1 MKKITFLLAGLSLLS
16 TAGAQATAQVIVHAP
31 HNGGQA
37 ELSQIVDLA
46 QLVTLPPLQA
56 NTDWRRTFIA
66 ERGASAVAQQHYQQT
81 LGELR
86 AWRADSSGDRA
97 AAIDEVIRQLSAIRV
112 TGRQFTSL
120 DPDWVRL
127 HPADNRRLEGS
138 YDLWLQTPSDSVLLL
153 GALSGA
159 GKVSWQP
166 GKSVCDYLEGHSLL
180 SGAERNFVTVIA
192 PSGATQQVPV
202 AYCNHRHVEVEPG
215 SIIWLG
221 FSSWSL
227 PGAYEDLNDR
237 LLSVLT
243 HRIPD

>member
-37 ELSQIVDLA
+37 ELSQIADLA
-46 QLVTLPPLQA
+46 QLVTLPPLQV

-112 TGRQFTSL
+112 TGRQFISL
-120 DPDWVRL
+120 DPDWIRL

-166 GKSVCDYLEGHSLL
+166 GKSVRDYLEGHSLL

-202 AYCNHRHVEVEPG
+202 AYWNHRHVEVEPG
-215 SIIWLG
+215 SLIWLG

>member
-1 MKKITFLLAGLSLLS
+1 MKKINILLAGLSLFS
-16 TAGAQATAQVIVHAP
+16 AAGVQAAAQVTVHAP

-37 ELSQIVDLA
+37 ELSQVADLS
-46 QLVTLPPLQA
+46 QLVTLPPLQV

-66 ERGASAVAQQHYQQT
+66 ERGATAVAQQQYQQT
-81 LGELR
+81 LGALR

-97 AAIDEVIRQLSAIRV
+97 AAIDEVIRQLSAIKV
-112 TGRQFTSL
+112 AGRQFTSL
-120 DPDWVRL
+120 DPDWIRL

-153 GALSGA
+153 GVLGGA

-166 GKSVCDYLEGHSLL
+166 GKSVRDYLEDHTSL
-180 SGAERNFVTVIA
+180 SGADRNFVTVIA

-202 AYCNHRHVEVEPG
+202 AYWNRRHAEVEPG
-215 SIIWLG
+215 SVIWLG

-227 PGAYEDLNDR
+227 PGSYEDLNDR
-237 LLSVLT
+237 ILSVLT

>member
-202 AYCNHRHVEVEPG
+202 AYWNHRHVEVEPG

>member
-16 TAGAQATAQVIVHAP
+16 TPGAQAAAQVTVHAP
-31 HNGGQA
+31 HNGAQA
-37 ELSQIVDLA
+37 ELSQVPDLA
-46 QLVTLPPLQA
+46 QLVSQPALQQSI
-56 NTDWRRTFIA
+56 DWRSSVIA
-66 ERGASAVAQQHYQQT
+66 ERGASAVAQQQYQQT
-81 LGELR
+81 LGQLR

-97 AAIDEVIRQLSAIRV
+97 AAIDEVLRQLIAIKV
-112 TGRQFTSL
+112 TGRQFTSI

-138 YDLWLQTPSDSVLLL
+138 YDLYLQTRSDSVLLL

-166 GKSVCDYLEGHSLL
+166 GRSVREYLADHPRL
-180 SGAERNFVTVIA
+180 SGAERNFATVIA
-192 PSGATQQVPV
+192 PSGATQQVPI
-202 AYCNHRHVEVEPG
+202 AYWNHRHAEVEPG

-227 PGAYEDLNDR
+227 PGAYDDLNNR
-237 LLSVLT
+237 ILSVLT

>member
-37 ELSQIVDLA
+37 ELSQIADLA

-86 AWRADSSGDRA
+86 AWRADSRGDRA

-166 GKSVCDYLEGHSLL
+166 GKSVRDYLEGHSLL

-202 AYCNHRHVEVEPG
+202 AYWNHRHVEVEPG
-215 SIIWLG
+215 SLIWLG

>member
-16 TAGAQATAQVIVHAP
+16 SAGAQATAQVIVHSP

-37 ELSQIVDLA
+37 ELSQIADLA

-120 DPDWVRL
+120 DPDWIRL

-138 YDLWLQTPSDSVLLL
+138 YDLWLQTPPDSVLLL

-166 GKSVCDYLEGHSLL
+166 GKSVRDYLEGHSLL

-202 AYCNHRHVEVEPG
+202 AYWNHRHVEVEPG
-215 SIIWLG
+215 SLIWLG

>member
-1 MKKITFLLAGLSLLS
+1 MKKITILLAGLSLFS
-16 TAGAQATAQVIVHAP
+16 AAGAQAAAQVTVHTP

-37 ELSQIVDLA
+37 ELSQITDLS
-46 QLVTLPPLQA
+46 QLVTLPPLQV
-56 NTDWRRTFIA
+56 NTDWRGTFIA
-66 ERGASAVAQQHYQQT
+66 ERGATAVARQQYQQT
-81 LGELR
+81 LGALR

-97 AAIDEVIRQLSAIRV
+97 AAIDEVIRQLSTLKV

-120 DPDWVRL
+120 DPDWIRL

-138 YDLWLQTPSDSVLLL
+138 YDLWLQAPTDSVLLL

-166 GKSVCDYLEGHSLL
+166 GKSVRDYLDGHDAL

-192 PSGATQQVPV
+192 PSGATQQVPI
-202 AYCNHRHVEVEPG
+202 AYWNRRHAEVEPG
-215 SIIWLG
+215 SVIWLG

-227 PGAYEDLNDR
+227 PGSDEDLNDR
-237 LLSVLT
+237 ILSVLT